1 MIMIR
6 AIKKSLYIRSYQ
18 KNIIQ
23 KILKRANL
31 NVSNAILIATATAGG
46 FHKNTVKSKVFP

>member
-18 KNIIQ
+18 KNMIQ

-31 NVSNAILIATATAGG
+31 NVSNAILIATATAGD